1 MAQIQT
7 TQVGAPQRLAES
19 YLQLVSN
26 MASAA
31 VGGGIAILLG
41 FSPFPASFPVLWLR
55 A

>member
-31 VGGGIAILLG
+31 VGGGIAILG